1 MKTGLTLVGVAG
13 LLCLSAGC
21 VGSAQYERADQEAM
35 QARLQSEKD
44 QDALH
49 ALAERDKQLRQRLED
64 LEARV
69 QDTTER
75 STRTDR
81 ERIEA
86 RDELLKYKM
95 DRESQVHRVRERL
108 KASQKQLE
116 RERAALDM
124 DAAVREKLGA
134 QTEETRKRLQ
144 ELLQEV
150 QGLLDQLND
159 ASRN

>member
-1 MKTGLTLVGVAG
+1 MKTGLTVIGVAG
-13 LLCLSAGC
+13 LLCLPVGC
-21 VGSAQYERADQEAM
+21 VSSTEYERAVQDAM

-44 QDALH
+44 QDALKS
-49 ALAERDKQLRQRLED
+49 LAERNTQLRQRLED

-69 QDTTER
+69 RDTNER
-75 STRTDR
+75 LTRTDR

-95 DRESQVHRVRERL
+95 DRESQLHRVRERL

-116 RERAALDM
+116 RERAALET